1 MSDPTR
7 RLAELYQRV
16 VQEELE
22 LPATIE
28 EDGDVLFTH
37 PELGDFF
44 ISLNAEKDPE
54 YMKLVFP
61 AFLFDATRDVASE
74 DLVRLCNNLNVHAK
88 LAILTF
94 HGEANDSVAAHV
106 GLLLAPPDCWPDEA
120 LLRGVIRRAMS
131 SIRSVVEKFADEL
144 ANLV

>member
-1 MSDPTR
+1 MSDPKR
-7 RLAELYQRV
+7 LLAELYQRV
-16 VQEELE
+16 VQDELG
-22 LPATIE
+22 LLATIE
-28 EDGDVLFTH
+28 DDGDVLFRH
-37 PELGDFF
+37 PDLGDFF

-61 AFLFDATRDVASE
+61 AFLFDETRGVAPE
-74 DLVRLCNNLNVHAK
+74 DLIRVCNKLNVHAQ

-94 HGEANDSVAAHV
+94 HEEADDTIAAHV
-106 GLLLAPPDCWPDEA
+106 GLLLAAPDVFPDET

-144 ANLV
+144 SRLE